1 MNKSQPDDHQ
11 HAHGNP
17 FAIPFLL
24 ILAFAVI
31 EFAGGIWTQSLA
43 LLGDA
48 WHMFSDV
55 FALALAWYASIQAQK
70 IQSKKTASGQSQIE
84 IRASIINVA
93 LMFVVVAWIVLEAVQ
108 RLKNPPDITG
118 GYVMLIAFVGLVV
131 NVLVA
136 QRLHHHSH
144 HHGSKEN
151 LNHRAALLH
160 VLGDLLGSV
169 AALLA
174 GAVIYFTGWLA
185 ADPILSLFISAL
197 ILVVTLKLAN
207 DIRLSLKHDS
217 IKLSAGECV
226 DSKHSQHEH
235 HH

>member
-1 MNKSQPDDHQ
+1 MNKPKPEDHN
-11 HAHGNP
+11 HSHGNP
-17 FAIPFLL
+17 FAVPFFL

-55 FALALAWYASIQAQK
+55 FALALAWFASAQAQK
-70 IQSKKTASGQSQIE
+70 NRSTKHASGQSQIE
-84 IRASIINVA
+84 IRASIINVV
-93 LMFVVVAWIVLEAVQ
+93 LMLIVVVWIVFEALQ
-108 RLKNPPDITG
+108 RLKNPPNITG
-118 GYVMLIAFVGLVV
+118 GYVMLIAFIGLLV
-131 NVLVA
+131 NVIVA
-136 QRLHHHSH
+136 QRLHHQAH
-144 HHGSKEN
+144 HHGGKDN

-160 VLGDLLGSV
+160 VLGDLLGSI

-174 GAVIYFTGWLA
+174 GALIYFTGWLA

-197 ILVVTLKLAN
+197 ILVVTIKLAN
-207 DIRLSLKHDS
+207 DIRLALKQGDGQYGVSGNSSHD
-217 IKLSAGECV
+217 
-226 DSKHSQHEH
+226 H

>member
-1 MNKSQPDDHQ
+1 MNHPQSDEHN
-11 HAHGNP
+11 HSHGNP
-17 FAIPFLL
+17 FAIPFFL
-24 ILAFAVI
+24 ILVFAAI

-55 FALALAWYASIQAQK
+55 FALALAWFASNQAQK
-70 IQSKKTASGQSQIE
+70 SQSTKHASGQSRIE
-84 IRASIINVA
+84 IWASIINVA
-93 LMFVVVAWIVLEAVQ
+93 LMFAVVAWIVFEAIQ
-108 RLKNPPDITG
+108 RLKNPPHVTG
-118 GYVMLIAFVGLVV
+118 GYVMLIAFVGLII
-131 NVLVA
+131 NVIVA
-136 QRLHHHSH
+136 QRLHHQAQ
-144 HHGSKEN
+144 HHGGNEN

-160 VLGDLLGSV
+160 VFGDLLGSV

-207 DIRLSLKHDS
+207 DIRLTLKHDAN
-217 IKLSAGECV
+217 K
-226 DSKHSQHEH
+226 KMQQNH
-235 HH
+235 HHS

>member
-1 MNKSQPDDHQ
+1 MNKPLPDNHK
-11 HAHGNP
+11 HSHRNP
-17 FAIPFLL
+17 FAIPFVL

-31 EFAGGIWTQSLA
+31 EFAGGLWTQSLA

-55 FALALAWYASIQAQK
+55 FALALAWYASVQARK
-70 IQSKKTASGQSQIE
+70 IHAKKNASGQSQVE
-84 IRASIINVA
+84 IRASIINVV
-93 LMFVVVAWIVLEAVQ
+93 LMFIVVAWIVFEAIQ

-131 NVLVA
+131 NLVVA
-136 QRLHHHSH
+136 QKLHHHAH
-144 HHGSKEN
+144 QHGSKDD

-160 VLGDLLGSV
+160 VLGDLLGSI
-169 AALLA
+169 AALIA

-185 ADPILSLFISAL
+185 ADPVLSLFISAL

-207 DIRLSLKHDS
+207 DIRLSFKYNS
-217 IKLSAGECV
+217 SKISAGKCSGSE
-226 DSKHSQHEH
+226 HSQHDH
-235 HH
+235 H